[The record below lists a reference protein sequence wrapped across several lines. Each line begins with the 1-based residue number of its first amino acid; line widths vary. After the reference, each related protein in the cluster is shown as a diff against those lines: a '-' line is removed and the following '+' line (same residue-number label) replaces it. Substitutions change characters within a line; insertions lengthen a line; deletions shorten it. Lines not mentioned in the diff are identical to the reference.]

1 MVSAKKKSGL
11 IISGTLTTLICVAM
25 NFVLIPK
32 IEAST
37 NGIRCFDMNFGYS
50 PADAQSFLESISKIS
65 RHIYLCFQLPLDFI
79 YPICY
84 CVFFV
89 LLIAVLSK
97 KKTKLVIVPVIL
109 ALFDYTEN
117 IFTVIFLNKP
127 ITNTNIFYVSSAVT
141 AVKTVLMYMCFLIII
156 SLIFKRIKQN
166 KAKKNPAAD

>member
-1 MVSAKKKSGL
+1 MVSAKKKAGL
-11 IISGTLTTLICVAM
+11 IISGALTALICAAM

-32 IEAST
+32 IEETT

-84 CVFFV
+84 CMFFV
-89 LLIAVLSK
+89 LLITVLSK
-97 KKTKLVIVPVIL
+97 KKTKLVIVPLIL

-117 IFTVIFLNKP
+117 IFTVVFLNKT
-127 ITNTNIFYVSSAVT
+127 ITNTNIFYVSSTVT
-141 AVKTVLMYMCFLIII
+141 AIKTVLMYICFLIII
-156 SLIFKRIKQN
+156 VLIIKKIISKKKEQN
-166 KAKKNPAAD
+166 PQ